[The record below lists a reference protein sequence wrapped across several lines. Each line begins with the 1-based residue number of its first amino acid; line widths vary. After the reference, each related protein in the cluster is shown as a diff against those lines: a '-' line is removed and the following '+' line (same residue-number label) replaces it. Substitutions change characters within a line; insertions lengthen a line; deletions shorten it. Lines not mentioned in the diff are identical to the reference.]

1 MGNSM
6 NTMNTMNTMKA
17 EAEIKDTNTHTQHK
31 SVSLVGPNHQHNRIL
46 KRETVTVETL
56 GERLSHT
63 IDRMLK

>member
-6 NTMNTMNTMKA
+6 NTMNTMEA

-46 KRETVTVETL
+46 KRETESVETL
-56 GERLSHT
+56 EERLPHT